1 MTTPSPDT
9 SPYITIS
16 YVFFKLPERSY
27 TATLFPVATVPVFS
41 FPDSVKSLIEPDAE
55 TEIFFMNDDAIVSG
69 ATPVI
74 YVPILYV
81 SDEIFTSVPDAVLFV
96 LLADVCLFIVIV
108 YVLVSPLCDLQ
119 FIFIVLFPTA
129 SE

>member
-1 MTTPSPDT
+1 M
-9 SPYITIS
+9 
-16 YVFFKLPERSY
+16 
-27 TATLFPVATVPVFS
+27 
-41 FPDSVKSLIEPDAE
+41 IEPDAE